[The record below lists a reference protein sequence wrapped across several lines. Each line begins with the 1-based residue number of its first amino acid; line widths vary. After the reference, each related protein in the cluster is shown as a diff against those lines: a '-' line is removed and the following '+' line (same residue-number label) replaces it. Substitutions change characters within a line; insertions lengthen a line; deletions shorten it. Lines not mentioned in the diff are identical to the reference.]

1 MKQSNGSM
9 KPLLTWADRGHQ
21 LYLHF
26 VSPET
31 LFNTMVAKVY
41 YQSGEICSSIKHI
54 PAEVSQGTVELEIT
68 WAKEYLANRIK
79 NEVIQ
84 RLDNALQ
91 GET

>member
-1 MKQSNGSM
+1 MTQSSDLMKH
-9 KPLLTWADRGHQ
+9 LRWADRGRV

-31 LFNTMVAKVY
+31 LFNIQVAKVY
-41 YQSGEICSSIKHI
+41 YQGGEVCASIKHI
-54 PAEVSQGTVELEIT
+54 PSEVSQGTVEFEIA
-68 WAKEYLANRIK
+68 WAKNYLADRIVK
-79 NEVIQ
+79 EVAK

>member
-1 MKQSNGSM
+1 M
-9 KPLLTWADRGHQ
+9 
-21 LYLHF
+21 
-26 VSPET
+26 SPKT

-54 PAEVSQGTVELEIT
+54 PPEVSLGTVEFEIM
-68 WAKEYLANRIK
+68 WAKAYLANRIK

>member
-1 MKQSNGSM
+1 MTQSADLMKH
-9 KPLLTWADRGHQ
+9 LRWADRGHQ
-21 LYLHF
+21 LYLHY
-26 VSPET
+26 VAPET

-41 YQSGEICSSIKHI
+41 YQSGEICASIKHI
-54 PAEVSQGTVELEIT
+54 PSEVSQGTVELEIT

-79 NEVIQ
+79 DEVVK